1 MRFVSG
7 AVSSLCMLAM
17 IRIGFV
23 RCFLTRAA
31 RPALAT
37 QMPRAAFISPSQMS
51 MSKMDQS
58 FSTWSF
64 DKPCGSMAWTE
75 LVKASI
81 TAGTTYEDADLVLV
95 GVMAPPAEEKDDDD
109 YEDDVPTVEFTGMAR
124 TLDLSLSGAL
134 TELCE
139 ENAKTFKNGAT
150 AGSTTPTLRVLTPG
164 GKVSATTVV
173 CSSCTWSVAVR

>member
-1 MRFVSG
+1 
-7 AVSSLCMLAM
+7 
-17 IRIGFV
+17 
-23 RCFLTRAA
+23 
-31 RPALAT
+31 
-37 QMPRAAFISPSQMS
+37 
-51 MSKMDQS
+51 
-58 FSTWSF
+58 
-64 DKPCGSMAWTE
+64 MAWTE